1 MKRLIQYSILLVL
14 AIGLATGILWA
25 RGKSHDE
32 LCTSVVVEVVNADST
47 SFVTPKGV
55 LNDLKSQGVKLV
67 GKRMGD
73 INASDLEE
81 VLRQSPYLENADIV
95 KCQDGRVLIRVSQL
109 VPVLRVFD
117 GTESYYVNRAGKR
130 MMATPNYHCDVPVV
144 QGHFSRAYPVTRI
157 LPLVD
162 YVEKDSLLHSLVT
175 MYCVRDTNNIIIVPN
190 ISGHVVNIGNA
201 QGFENKFAKLRLFY
215 DQVMPKKDNRLKIR
229 YSEEQMEWMKAN
241 ESNVWAFFIQNN
253 LLYEKDFS
261 RYHNFVDDAPKT
273 NAFKDSAPRTTHY
286 IGWQIVRKYMENN
299 KCSMKE
305 LFNNTDSQAILAASK
320 YKP

>member
-215 DQVMPKKDNRLKIR
+215 DQVMPKRGWNTYDTISVKWSHQVVATRRVKAVQQVI
-229 YSEEQMEWMKAN
+229 EEDPE
-241 ESNVWAFFIQNN
+241 
-253 LLYEKDFS
+253 
-261 RYHNFVDDAPKT
+261 DDAQFPDIETLTPGSAATAKKEQEQEAAAAAT
-273 NAFKDSAPRTTHY
+273 ATESSANDKD
-286 IGWQIVRKYMENN
+286 KN
-299 KCSMKE
+299 KKQ
-305 LFNNTDSQAILAASK
+305 N
-320 YKP
+320 

>member
-55 LNDLKSQGVKLV
+55 INDLKSQGVKLV

-162 YVEKDSLLHSLVT
+162 YVEKDSLLRSLVT

-215 DQVMPKKDNRLKIR
+215 DQVMPKRGWNTYDTISVKWSHQVVATRRVKAVQQVIEEDPEDDEQFPDIETLTPGSAATAKKEQEQEAAAAATATESSANDKDKNK
-229 YSEEQMEWMKAN
+229 K
-241 ESNVWAFFIQNN
+241 QN
-253 LLYEKDFS
+253 
-261 RYHNFVDDAPKT
+261 
-273 NAFKDSAPRTTHY
+273 
-286 IGWQIVRKYMENN
+286 
-299 KCSMKE
+299 
-305 LFNNTDSQAILAASK
+305 
-320 YKP
+320 